1 MTKKIKTKKG
11 YEVNEI
17 EELEKEIDRLRSLK
31 RKVKNQEES
40 MDKNWFNEEK
50 EGELAV
56 DVYQDKNNIIIKS
69 TIGGVKA
76 KDLDISINNNIIT
89 IRGERRQE
97 ENVKKNDYFYQEC
110 YWGKF
115 SRSIVLP
122 QEVGEEKIKATL
134 KNGLLT
140 IVLPKAKVDSEI
152 KIKVKAEE

>member
-1 MTKKIKTKKG
+1 
-11 YEVNEI
+11 
-17 EELEKEIDRLRSLK
+17 
-31 RKVKNQEES
+31 

>member
-76 KDLDISINNNIIT
+76 KDLD
-89 IRGERRQE
+89 
-97 ENVKKNDYFYQEC
+97 
-110 YWGKF
+110 
-115 SRSIVLP
+115 
-122 QEVGEEKIKATL
+122 
-134 KNGLLT
+134 
-140 IVLPKAKVDSEI
+140 
-152 KIKVKAEE
+152 